1 VSRAA
6 LVVTVVHNPADARI
20 RHRQIQALLD
30 AGWQVTY
37 AAPFAAYG
45 LVRPVGARGLTHV
58 ELPRA
63 SGRRRWEAFRAARR
77 VLRELGPAHDVVL
90 LHDPEL
96 VPATVGLQ
104 LPPVVWDVHE
114 DTAAALE
121 CRPWVPGP
129 LRRPAAMGVR
139 TMERLVERQ
148 MPLLLADHHYAER
161 FSRPHPVVPNTTYVP
176 SDPMPAARPDADGRL
191 RVVYLGSVTLERG
204 AEDMAAVGRRLREQ
218 TAGRVR
224 LQVIGPAHGAASAV
238 LARAQDAGDLE
249 WSGFVPNAEAV
260 RRLPGALA
268 GLSLLHD
275 EANFRPSMP
284 TKVIEY
290 MAHGIPVVTT
300 PLPVPAELVRES
312 GGGVVVPF
320 GDDEAVVRQ
329 LLAWAGDP
337 DHAAEIGRRGHAAAR
352 ESFDWVTHAPAFLAA
367 LEEAARA
374 GDDADG
380 ETGAPPA

>member
-1 VSRAA
+1 MSRSA
-6 LVVTVVHNPADARI
+6 LVVTVVHHPADARI

-63 SGRRRWEAFRAARR
+63 SGRRRLEGFRAARR

-96 VPATVGLQ
+96 VPATLGLH

-121 CRPWVPGP
+121 CRPWVPAP
-129 LRRPAAMGVR
+129 LRRPAALGVR
-139 TMERLVERQ
+139 SMERLVERR
-148 MPLLLADHHYAER
+148 MPLLLADHHYADR

-176 SDPMPAARPDADGRL
+176 HDPAAAARPDEQGRL
-191 RVVYLGSVTLERG
+191 RVVYLGSVTIERG
-204 AEDMAAVGRRLREQ
+204 AEEMAAVGRRLREE
-218 TAGRVR
+218 TGGRVCV
-224 LQVIGPAHGAASAV
+224 QVIGPAHGRAASV
-238 LARAQDAGDLE
+238 LAEAQAAGDLE
-249 WSGFVPNAEAV
+249 WAGFVPNAEAV
-260 RRLPGALA
+260 DRLSGALA

-320 GDDEAVVRQ
+320 GDVEPVVRQ
-329 LLAWAGDP
+329 VLAWADDP
-337 DHAAEIGRRGHAAAR
+337 EGAVETGRRGHATAR
-352 ESFDWVTHAPAFLAA
+352 ESFDWVTHAPGFLAA

-374 GDDADG
+374 GEDADG
-380 ETGAPPA
+380 EDLPGP